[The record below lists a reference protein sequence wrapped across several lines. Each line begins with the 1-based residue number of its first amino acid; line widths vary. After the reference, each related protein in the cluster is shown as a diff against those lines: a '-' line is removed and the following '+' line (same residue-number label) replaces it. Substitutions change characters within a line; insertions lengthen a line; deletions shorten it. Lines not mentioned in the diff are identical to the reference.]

1 MKTKIL
7 KSVSIVLFMST
18 SLFSCSSDS
27 SVTNENETNSSN
39 SSLLKPP
46 PPGLSEFYYRY
57 NGVMPYTGVPEAFVV
72 ISNNVIYAMDG
83 SFNVI
88 KIPLSSIEVGTYF
101 IGGSNI
107 FTYNLPS
114 NPNTWFA
121 YDGYIKIT
129 QNNDAEISGIIK
141 VEGSGIDYKGITSI
155 NGYFNAVPIV
165 P

>member
-27 SVTNENETNSSN
+27 IVTNENETNSSN

-46 PPGLSEFYYRY
+46 PPGLPEFYYRH
-57 NGVMPYTGVPEAFVV
+57 NGVLAYSTVSDAYVSS
-72 ISNNVIYAMDG
+72 SNSVIYAMDG

-88 KIPLSSIEVGTYF
+88 KIPLSSLAIGTYEINDVNSF
-101 IGGSNI
+101 YYNMP
-107 FTYNLPS
+107 TYS
-114 NPNTWFA
+114 NTWYA
-121 YDGYIKIT
+121 KKGYIKIT
-129 QNNDAEISGIIK
+129 ENNSYEISGIFK
-141 VEGSGIDYKGITSI
+141 VEGVGFTGVTSV
-155 NGYFNAVPIV
+155 NGYFNSLPIV

>member
-27 SVTNENETNSSN
+27 SVTNENENNSSN

-46 PPGLSEFYYRY
+46 PPGLPEFFYRY
-57 NGVMPYTGVPEAFVV
+57 NGVLPYTSVPDAFVV
-72 ISNNVIYAMDG
+72 NSDKVIFAMDG

-101 IGGSNI
+101 IGGSNS
-107 FTYNLPS
+107 FTFNLPS
-114 NPNTWFA
+114 NPNTWLA
-121 YDGYIKIT
+121 NDGYIKIT
-129 QNNDAEISGIIK
+129 QNNGSEISGIIK
-141 VEGSGIDYKGITSI
+141 VEGGGIGYKGISSI